1 MTHVNLM
8 IVTPGSNM
16 LRGYV
21 ECLLA
26 TASYLSE
33 KQITFGWSSKFSS
46 NVYDS
51 REISLSGTY
60 ENTVSDSR
68 PFQGEITYDKILWID
83 SDILWH
89 PEDVYKL
96 YLSDKEIISGA
107 YFQAN
112 GSIMAFKELFG
123 PPLQLDDIKD
133 KKVPFEIYAAGFGF
147 VCFKQGVFES
157 LSRPW
162 FQMVTGTKI
171 IDGKEVT
178 LPILGEDLSLFKRLK
193 DNNYLVWLDPT
204 VVVGHVKSVVCTQN
218 GMVPA

>member
-8 IVTPGSNM
+8 IVTPGRSM

-26 TASYLSE
+26 TAAYLAE
-33 KQITFGWSSKFSS
+33 KNITFGWSSKYSS

-60 ENTVSDSR
+60 ENDISHSL
-68 PFQGEITYDKILWID
+68 PFGGEITYDKILWID
-83 SDILWH
+83 SDILWS
-89 PEDVYKL
+89 PEDAYKL
-96 YLSDKEIISGA
+96 YISDKDVISGV

-112 GSIMAFKELFG
+112 GEIMAFTELFG
-123 PPLQLDDIKD
+123 APLTMANIKG
-133 KKVPFEIYAAGFGF
+133 KTEPFEIYAAGFGF

-162 FQMVTGTKI
+162 FQMVSGTKVMN
-171 IDGKEVT
+171 GVEVT
-178 LPILGEDLSLFKRLK
+178 LPIMGEDLSLFHRVKQL
-193 DNNYLVWLDPT
+193 NYSIWLDPS
-204 VVVGHVKSVVCTQN
+204 VMAGHVKSVICTQN
-218 GMVPA
+218 GMIPA